1 MSKEQA
7 IPTNELKDVIDNKN
21 IKPNDTSNASATGK
35 GAASGEKNKPIVSS
49 GLPNS
54 EKSVDKTATKM
65 DSNADKKPDDKKSNI
80 NDKEI
85 NTKPG
90 EKKADVKSV
99 DKKVDDKKIADKKS
113 AEKSNKKPKE
123 KIAKKQPESVQP
135 VVKKSYGGIFNFL
148 LILLVIGAGAAAS
161 YYFWEQQKQQIITLK
176 KQSGEIQKQVGE
188 IKKQSSLINQ
198 QHQSISDLQM
208 QIENTIANFRSNTEL
223 SNDNATQ
230 LNKLQDKI
238 QRTEDISQQA
248 IAIVNRGQREWALS
262 EINYLL
268 RMAHQRLIVAKDIN
282 GAIAALKGADER
294 IGELGDLTF
303 FKVREQLAID
313 IGRLS
318 AVQKADINGIS
329 LSLDQAIASLP
340 DLPFISAKE
349 EIKEL
354 LQEEEMIPISVEK
367 KSIVDTIIEAVKKIG
382 GIKFHKR
389 SIQTANNVDQ
399 QVNIEQ
405 LLRTHL
411 LAARLAALQLEQTQF
426 IYEIKQAEKVLD
438 LNYDTNDNRI
448 QQLQKT
454 LADFSFTQ
462 LNPDLPELTKAW
474 SLLQVE
480 VQKLQMPGMTEE
492 YKKAEE

>member
-21 IKPNDTSNASATGK
+21 AKINEPSTKLGTAPGETDKPVVNDRLQNTGK
-35 GAASGEKNKPIVSS
+35 TA
-49 GLPNS
+49 
-54 EKSVDKTATKM
+54 DKTATEM
-65 DSNADKKPDDKKSNI
+65 DKNAVKNPDSLEHNKNMNVDDKAMKNKDTKKTTGTKSADKKIDDKKP
-80 NDKEI
+80 
-85 NTKPG
+85 T
-90 EKKADVKSV
+90 
-99 DKKVDDKKIADKKS
+99 DKKPA
-113 AEKSNKKPKE
+113 E
-123 KIAKKQPESVQP
+123 KIAKKQPQPAQP
-135 VVKKSYGGIFNFL
+135 VVKKSYSGIFNFL

-161 YYFWEQQKQQIITLK
+161 YYFWEQQKQQVVSLK
-176 KQSGEIQKQVGE
+176 KQAGEIQKQVGE

-208 QIENTIANFRSNTEL
+208 QIESTIANFRSSTEL
-223 SNDNATQ
+223 SNENTTQ

-248 IAIVNRGQREWALS
+248 IEIVNRGQREWALS

-268 RMAHQRLIVAKDIN
+268 RMAHQRLIVAKDID

-389 SIQTANNVDQ
+389 SIQTANNIDQ
-399 QVNIEQ
+399 QINVEQ

-438 LNYDTNDNRI
+438 LNYDTKDNRI

-480 VQKLQMPGMTEE
+480 VQKLKMPSVTEE
-492 YKKAEE
+492 QKKAEE